1 MSARADVCLDVRWCV
16 QAMHDTHTH
25 THGGCVEP
33 EPQPQAHCHG
43 GSLFYARWNV
53 PGAQCRA
60 HASRAPQPR
69 HMSTPAP
76 RAVRWPRAPQLFY
89 DGDGSGEQ
97 EWVDL
102 SGLMHQPPPSEPFAM
117 RVVASLTPGSHA
129 TRQRYAALVRA
140 EQLLCFCRRPERP
153 GETVV
158 RCGRRASPRQACC
171 SPWCDA
177 VCATRV

>member
-1 MSARADVCLDVRWCV
+1 MFAWMCGGVCKLCTTL
-16 QAMHDTHTH
+16 THTH
-25 THGGCVEP
+25 MAGVWNPNPNRRRTAMVEAYSTRGGTYQVR
-33 EPQPQAHCHG
+33 
-43 GSLFYARWNV
+43 SVV
-53 PGAQCRA
+53 P

-102 SGLMHQPPPSEPFAM
+102 SGLMHQPPPSEAFAM

>member
-1 MSARADVCLDVRWCV
+1 MFAWMCGGVCKLCTTLTHANTWRVCGTRTPTAGALPWWKPILRAVERTRCAVSCPCLPC
-16 QAMHDTHTH
+16 AT
-25 THGGCVEP
+25 
-33 EPQPQAHCHG
+33 
-43 GSLFYARWNV
+43 
-53 PGAQCRA
+53 
-60 HASRAPQPR
+60 APSHVNAAPR
-69 HMSTPAP
+69 RP
-76 RAVRWPRAPQLFY
+76 RAVRWPHAPQLFY

-102 SGLMHQPPPSEPFAM
+102 SGLMHQPPPSEAFAM